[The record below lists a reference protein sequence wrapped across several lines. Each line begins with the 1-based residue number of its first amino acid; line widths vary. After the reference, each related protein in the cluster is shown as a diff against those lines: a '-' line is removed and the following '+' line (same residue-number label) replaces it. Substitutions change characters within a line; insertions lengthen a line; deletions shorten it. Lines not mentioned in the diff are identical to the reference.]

1 VFSGKDFGQMKKYT
15 SNQVVWLAV
24 AVEIELTPQH
34 PQLLSE
40 RGTEQ
45 ETEVAHFG

>member
-1 VFSGKDFGQMKKYT
+1 MQQHTAINLVEKIVVFA
-15 SNQVVWLAV
+15 L
-24 AVEIELTPQH
+24 ELTPQH

-45 ETEVAHFG
+45 ETEVAHYRQGYYDSN